1 MKERAELFEENN
13 HLIEELKHL
22 SEKHEDLM
30 KIYHGLLEQNQGLNE
45 NNEGVQSEYVHLKE
59 EYEFLLKDNPKKL
72 KQIQEDLINKYNRL
86 FKEHSALNEDHE
98 KLLSDHENLMKIPII
113 PRISSTED
121 LDLILNDQM
130 RNSNK
135 MINQELN
142 SLRTYHQELLDE
154 LDERIENKE
163 ILNSPQEKSLDEI
176 KKFEDSQMMNLSI
189 SMENSKKLE
198 LSQRKSVEVSLENS
212 KKIEKSQRKSAEIEK
227 IPKSRIFDSFKVKE
241 NQISLSSNLQ
251 KTLKLE
257 GNSPKIFGPMRNNYL
272 ENEEKQKYKM
282 YSLNNLPETK
292 KSHFLNS
299 SYKKELNRSLK
310 LSEFLSLKKKKQ
322 PNKLEQALDINES
335 LNQEG
340 YYGGMIQSCYGI
352 INKENLEALKAKN
365 SNVYYESERNFR
377 GKIIEIDYGIFEHA
391 KISGQGL
398 TKLKLGCLKNKASIL
413 ENELLQ
419 IGCIATLERNDE
431 NKDFLSITLYITNK
445 SSKKIV
451 DGDIGFIGDSGVN
464 LWIKPERIN
473 PEIKGNGQIR
483 QELIVD
489 FNELPYP
496 LLIAQY
502 SFRF

>member
-1 MKERAELFEENN
+1 
-13 HLIEELKHL
+13 LKHL

-30 KIYHGLLEQNQGLNE
+30 KVYNGLIDQNQSLNE
-45 NNEGVQSEYVHLKE
+45 NNHGVQSEYAHLKE

-86 FKEHSALNEDHE
+86 FKEHSALNENHE
-98 KLLSDHENLMKIPII
+98 KLVIDHENLKKIPIV

-130 RNSNK
+130 INSNK
-135 MINQELN
+135 IINQELN

-154 LDERIENKE
+154 FDERIENKE
-163 ILNSPQEKSLDEI
+163 ILSSLEEKSLEDI

-198 LSQRKSVEVSLENS
+198 LSQRKSVEAILENS
-212 KKIEKSQRKSAEIEK
+212 KKIEKSKTKYIDLEK
-227 IPKSRIFDSFKVKE
+227 TPKAKIFDPFKIKE
-241 NQISLSSNLQ
+241 NQMTLSSKLQ

-257 GNSPKIFGPMRNNYL
+257 GTAPKIFGPMRNNYF
-272 ENEEKQKYKM
+272 ENQEKQKFKM

-292 KSHFLNS
+292 KIHFLNS
-299 SYKKELNRSLK
+299 PTKMELNRSLK
-310 LSEFLSLKKKKQ
+310 LSEFLSLKKNKQ

-335 LNQEG
+335 LNQEA
-340 YYGGMIQSCYGI
+340 YYGGMIQSCYGTV
-352 INKENLEALKAKN
+352 NKESLEELKAKN
-365 SNVYYESERNFR
+365 YHVYYVSERNFR
-377 GKIIEIDYGIFEHA
+377 GKIIEIDYDIFEHT
-391 KISGQGL
+391 KISGQSL
-398 TKLKLGCLKNKASIL
+398 TKLKLGCLKNKSNIL

-431 NKDFLSITLYITNK
+431 NKDFLTVTLYITNK

-451 DGDIGFIGDSGVN
+451 NGDIGFIGDSGVN

-483 QELIVD
+483 QELIID

-496 LLIAQY
+496 LLIGEY
-502 SFRF
+502 SFRFSKKKLDIFC